1 MCVGLFMAYTMYDRT
16 HAFIGNYLM
25 LMRYYQGINNY
36 IVNVSI
42 VYGVIIMASI
52 VGIIIVKKC
61 AIYIWR

>member
-1 MCVGLFMAYTMYDRT
+1 
-16 HAFIGNYLM
+16 M